1 MTQSMDNITA
11 SEIAGL
17 GVGTLLLCA
26 TIAAPKV
33 DAFVSASQ
41 RRLFDYKSHCPFV
54 LFLFILC
61 ISIIFTWYWISTLI
75 LWEVKF
81 SFKLKRSFTC
91 WTISKIHLMI
101 MTFYLLGYHLLQHD
115 DLLSLD
121 IAEVADISLSIK
133 TVFFHANGTIK
144 NIH

>member
-1 MTQSMDNITA
+1 
-11 SEIAGL
+11 
-17 GVGTLLLCA
+17 
-26 TIAAPKV
+26 
-33 DAFVSASQ
+33 
-41 RRLFDYKSHCPFV
+41 
-54 LFLFILC
+54 
-61 ISIIFTWYWISTLI
+61 
-75 LWEVKF
+75 
-81 SFKLKRSFTC
+81 
-91 WTISKIHLMI
+91 MI